1 MSTFFGLE
9 TAKRALTAQQ
19 NALYTVGQ
27 NVANANTDGYT
38 RQRVN
43 LQASDPYPTASM
55 NRPAIA
61 GQLGTGVEAGEVQR
75 IRDKYLD
82 VQYREN
88 NSAAGYWSA
97 KSGALSKMEAVM
109 DETGTKSSLSN
120 TMEAFW
126 ESLQDLS
133 TNPEDVSARSVVL
146 ERGQTLTDTFHYLN
160 STLSQYKTDVGSE
173 ISVSVNDIN
182 STLKQISD
190 LNKQIAELEPNGY
203 LPNDLYDKRDSL
215 VDKLS
220 SYLNVTVEVQKSGGN
235 AKANADGIYNI
246 KMTAADGTSVYLVQ
260 GSNYNAVEVQG
271 GTDSNG
277 DGILDG
283 PPANGEMTGIT
294 IGGKNFAIADTTGK
308 VTFPQGKL
316 LGLIDSYGYQY
327 TGANGTVEAGA
338 YPGLLDSL
346 DKLAYTFGNV
356 LNAVHEKGT
365 DLKGNAGTAFFTFG
379 TLTDYKGAAG
389 QISVNS
395 SLTYDKIAASSNG
408 DSGDGLNAI
417 NLSNVDTFNLSS
429 QSVQLEG
436 ISGGLNIAAL
446 GLPLASGTI
455 TSNYEGLIGKLG
467 VDAEQAGNMQTNT
480 VSLLDSVD
488 MNRKSVSSVSVDEE
502 LTNMIKYQQAYNAAA
517 RMITMTDEMLDKIIN
532 GMGVVGR

>member
-43 LQASDPYPTASM
+43 LQASDPYPAASM

-173 ISVSVNDIN
+173 ISVAVNDIN

-220 SYLNVTVEVQKSGGN
+220 SYLNVTVEVQKSGEIQ
-235 AKANADGIYNI
+235 KQ
-246 KMTAADGTSVYLVQ
+246 TR
-260 GSNYNAVEVQG
+260 
-271 GTDSNG
+271 
-277 DGILDG
+277 
-283 PPANGEMTGIT
+283 
-294 IGGKNFAIADTTGK
+294 
-308 VTFPQGKL
+308 
-316 LGLIDSYGYQY
+316 
-327 TGANGTVEAGA
+327 
-338 YPGLLDSL
+338 
-346 DKLAYTFGNV
+346 
-356 LNAVHEKGT
+356 
-365 DLKGNAGTAFFTFG
+365 TAFT
-379 TLTDYKGAAG
+379 TLK
-389 QISVNS
+389 
-395 SLTYDKIAASSNG
+395 
-408 DSGDGLNAI
+408 
-417 NLSNVDTFNLSS
+417 
-429 QSVQLEG
+429 
-436 ISGGLNIAAL
+436 
-446 GLPLASGTI
+446 
-455 TSNYEGLIGKLG
+455 
-467 VDAEQAGNMQTNT
+467 
-480 VSLLDSVD
+480 
-488 MNRKSVSSVSVDEE
+488 
-502 LTNMIKYQQAYNAAA
+502 
-517 RMITMTDEMLDKIIN
+517 
-532 GMGVVGR
+532 